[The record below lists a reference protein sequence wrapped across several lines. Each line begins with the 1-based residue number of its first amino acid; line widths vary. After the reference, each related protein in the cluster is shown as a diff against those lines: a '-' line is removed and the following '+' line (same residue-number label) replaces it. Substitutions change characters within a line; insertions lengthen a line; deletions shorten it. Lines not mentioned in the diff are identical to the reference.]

1 MGKTEKMRAVMMGEQ
16 ARLMRAGVD
25 LGNYIIT
32 TLKSRG
38 SGVIVARGIQL
49 ISLHNV
55 EWSTREQMSKVLWST
70 SKA

>member
-1 MGKTEKMRAVMMGEQ
+1 MMRAVMMGEQ
-16 ARLMRAGVD
+16 ARLTRAVVD